1 MLIVI
6 LGADWGVPHLLNNE
20 VLYSREALLN
30 STRSSS
36 THAAHRRHLWDVYDV
51 LSSQLWSVLHH
62 RVAERC
68 AYLASNPS
76 FHYLQYWDESP
87 DLRMDAVGDE
97 VVEPSGQRTV
107 QRDRLILPPRQWTG
121 GKTRVPSLL
130 FSSMTNVSLDAPQR
144 LRPAVPIEE
153 KLAISGDGSACTWA
167 ERPFAMHTWR
177 RCRREGTS
185 ITGAFTPWTH
195 EMSRTDSTAR
205 LCVTL

>member
-68 AYLASNPS
+68 AYLPSNPS
-76 FHYLQYWDESP
+76 WHYLQYWDESL

-107 QRDRLILPPRQWTG
+107 QRRAVELYG
-121 GKTRVPSLL
+121 S
-130 FSSMTNVSLDAPQR
+130 DAPQR